1 MSDALFA
8 EAPTLV
14 PETPADVSGNACEQ
28 CGNPFEPRKGSGGKP
43 QRFCSTDCRI
53 TSNAQRS
60 QRSPTCDAPIE
71 PAAVIP
77 LPQPETRGETFS
89 WDAEN
94 VDVVL
99 RKQPLTAIYLN
110 PWDQVVIRQENEADG
125 PQDDPFVHFEM
136 HNLPA
141 IINRLT
147 VIFESWKRDQEQ
159 RR

>member
-1 MSDALFA
+1 MSSDTLFA
-8 EAPTLV
+8 ADAPALAPDAPT
-14 PETPADVSGNACEQ
+14 CEQ
-28 CGNPFEPRKGSGGKP
+28 CSGSFTPRTGSGGKP
-43 QRFCSTDCRI
+43 QRFCSPACR
-53 TSNAQRS
+53 TAFHVQRD
-60 QRSPTCDAPIE
+60 QRAPTCDAE
-71 PAAVIP
+71 TAPAAVQHHP
-77 LPQPETRGETFS
+77 APGTHRESFS

-125 PQDDPFVHFEM
+125 PEDDPFVHFEM